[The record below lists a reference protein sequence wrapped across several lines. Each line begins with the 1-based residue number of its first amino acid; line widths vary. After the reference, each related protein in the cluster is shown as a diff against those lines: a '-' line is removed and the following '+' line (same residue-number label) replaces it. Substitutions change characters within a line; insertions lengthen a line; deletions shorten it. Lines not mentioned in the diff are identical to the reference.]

1 MHVVFVNFNYPEQN
15 SKSMI
20 YENIENDSIKISI
33 VQRNDKQLVKGN
45 VHFVKDE
52 FKHKLK
58 WWQNS
63 ETLNEYIGRLN
74 PDMVYIF
81 GLNLPLHFRWLIHHI
96 SPKTI
101 IIGQHFGEDI
111 WIQRNLWLQQSA
123 LRTVNGFVFSYK
135 KDANP
140 WLKCAAILKS
150 QPIFEIDNFRNNIID
165 IYSNLLKSKL
175 KLK

>member
-1 MHVVFVNFNYPEQN
+1 MHIVFVDFHYHNNNEPR
-15 SKSMI
+15 I
-20 YENIENDSIKISI
+20 YENLDNQNIKISI

-45 VHFVKDE
+45 FHFVNDE
-52 FKHKLK
+52 FDPELK

-63 ETLNEYIGRLN
+63 ETLNKYNGNLN

-111 WIQRNLWLQQSA
+111 WIQKNLWLQQSA
-123 LRTVNGFVFSYK
+123 LRVVDGFVFPTK
-135 KDANP
+135 KNADS
-140 WLKCAAILKS
+140 WLKCAAILES
-150 QPIFEIDNFRNNIID
+150 QPIFEIENFQTNTIE
-165 IYSNLLKSKL
+165 IYNSLLKNKL
-175 KLK
+175 NSE